1 MTISRSIRKRLRRYA
16 LLCLLT
22 ATSAGIAETSTSLM
36 AEDTHD
42 SGDLCGWVEDLSQ
55 TTFSKAALAN
65 RNESAQPPA
74 APFLSV
80 SVDDELAIDT
90 CNYDTYLANLLTASQ
105 SNSQVADPSHEQAVQ
120 QPDVPHEPDAKQDT
134 VAATK
139 PSASRTS
146 SQFNAT
152 LATIAAAAS
161 AGNPIPLTQWT
172 EPFAMVGPDGSHTP
186 KEIKAF
192 QAWFDNSK
200 AFVAGLGN
208 GAFSEFVPVVDF
220 DGQVAGKP
228 VDSVAVGDHDAD
240 SPAPVADPLV
250 GSSAVIATIE
260 EAYQPYDL
268 AAEDLPPSN
277 EPAEIDAVADGDT
290 PEGNNPEHHELV
302 WTDGLFSPSLQP
314 FCIHSL
320 GYMREPGWSP
330 LAKSAWPA
338 AERVA
343 ALPADSVNIQPRED
357 SNAEE
362 NTVANLG
369 ASEEQTQPP
378 VQPKSILVKD
388 APLVPPPI
396 EPIAAAEV
404 AGKAEQSQPS
414 AEPELIVAQE
424 APEVTP
430 AVEQIAAEEVAD
442 KAEQPQPSAEPEL
455 IVALEAPEVTPAAEQ
470 IAAEEVADKAEQPQP
485 PAEPELVVAEV
496 APVVPP
502 PVELMVED
510 EVEDEV
516 MVEEASG
523 LVGSP
528 DCLLEDLIWQ
538 VSVAMEDATVTDQWL
553 RPNRVGKRLASLV
566 VGGDRVA
573 SRVASELA
581 LVWPVNAGPA
591 KPIPGIGAKLLARA
605 EAAEQL
611 PAEGQ
616 AKPFTPEQLARA
628 GATLWQ
634 WVDVAQGVFDDL
646 SDRLNDVTEVAR
658 NRGTQNDSKRR

>member
-22 ATSAGIAETSTSLM
+22 ATTAGFAETSHSLK

-55 TTFSKAALAN
+55 TTFRKAALAN
-65 RNESAQPPA
+65 RNEPAQPPA
-74 APFLSV
+74 ATFLTV
-80 SVDDELAIDT
+80 SVDDELTIDT
-90 CNYDTYLANLLTASQ
+90 CNYDTYLTNLLAASQ
-105 SNSQVADPSHEQAVQ
+105 HDSPTTDPADKHTEPSADET
-120 QPDVPHEPDAKQDT
+120 HEPDADQDA
-134 VAATK
+134 VAVSK

-161 AGNPIPLTQWT
+161 AGNPIPLAQWT

-186 KEIKAF
+186 TEIKAF
-192 QAWFDNSK
+192 QAWFDHSK

-220 DGQVAGKP
+220 DGQVADRP
-228 VDSVAVGDHDAD
+228 TDAVAAADRDVDHRL
-240 SPAPVADPLV
+240 PVAAPLV
-250 GSSAVIATIE
+250 GSSPIIATIE

-268 AAEDLPPSN
+268 AAEDLPQSP
-277 EPAEIDAVADGDT
+277 EIDVAADAPQGDT
-290 PEGNNPEHHELV
+290 PEQPEVV

-320 GYMREPGWSP
+320 GHMRESGWSP

-338 AERVA
+338 EERVA
-343 ALPADSVNIQPRED
+343 ALPPDSDVKQPSEV
-357 SNAEE
+357 SEPE
-362 NTVANLG
+362 KETVAS
-369 ASEEQTQPP
+369 AVDSAEQPQPAAEP
-378 VQPKSILVKD
+378 EAVVAKIV
-388 APLVPPPI
+388 PLVPPPI
-396 EPIAAAEV
+396 EPIAAEEA
-404 AGKAEQSQPS
+404 AGG
-414 AEPELIVAQE
+414 
-424 APEVTP
+424 T
-430 AVEQIAAEEVAD
+430 
-442 KAEQPQPSAEPEL
+442 
-455 IVALEAPEVTPAAEQ
+455 
-470 IAAEEVADKAEQPQP
+470 EQPQP
-485 PAEPELVVAEV
+485 PAEPESIVAEV

-502 PVELMVED
+502 PVEPMAED
-510 EVEDEV
+510 EVL
-516 MVEEASG
+516 VEEASG

-528 DCLLEDLIWQ
+528 DCMLEDLIWQ
-538 VSVAMEDATVTDQWL
+538 VSVAMEDANVTDQWL
-553 RPNRVGKRLASLV
+553 RPTRVGKRLASLV

-573 SRVASELA
+573 SQVASELA

-611 PAEGQ
+611 PAEGT
-616 AKPFTPEQLARA
+616 AKPFTPEQLAQA